1 MAEGG
6 DVAGFKW
13 MDEHT
18 RLLIQ
23 WRVANEALF
32 TGKRNAAIKG
42 CDLWTSL
49 VRSTAERVG
58 RKRKDIEELIHKMEK
73 KEAEREME
81 AVEREEMQQREKME
95 RDVQTLW
102 KNLKLALKRQNAEI
116 RRQRFTTG
124 DGPPNKDKTDELSDL
139 LTGIIQHQ
147 QPLEVIPDDDH
158 LNSSDEELS
167 TNEQRDLNRLE
178 EPEHSECVPST
189 SAPASLRKDAA
200 TTFQNRASRMNILDY
215 ISRQNKP

>member
-42 CDLWTSL
+42 S
-49 VRSTAERVG
+49 ERVG
-58 RKRKDIEELIHKMEK
+58 GKRKDIEELIHKMEK

-95 RDVQTLW
+95 RDVQVVMLMKSRHTVAWCRHSCSQIVPHILSCVSSASQRHP
-102 KNLKLALKRQNAEI
+102 KQRRACLVLKRLYRI
-116 RRQRFTTG
+116 LYRLPVWRLRCRFGPCLTSVRRMQMTELQRWRYIEDLDQSDRFWWKGVLRGRTG
-124 DGPPNKDKTDELSDL
+124 LFPVNY
-139 LTGIIQHQ
+139 
-147 QPLEVIPDDDH
+147 
-158 LNSSDEELS
+158 
-167 TNEQRDLNRLE
+167 TN
-178 EPEHSECVPST
+178 PV
-189 SAPASLRKDAA
+189 
-200 TTFQNRASRMNILDY
+200 
-215 ISRQNKP
+215 